1 MTLWSKTGTAS
12 TFKAVVFPVAFI
24 GNYGE
29 NFSANLNA
37 TIRLMESYLI
47 LGDDLKVQVAETLIA
62 NEYNS
67 DIVVVMGYLK
77 AAMEL
82 IA

>member
-1 MTLWSKTGTAS
+1 
-12 TFKAVVFPVAFI
+12 
-24 GNYGE
+24 
-29 NFSANLNA
+29 
-37 TIRLMESYLI
+37 MESYLI